1 MHIFDNLWFDLSG
14 ITFIDFGSHYKSYQI
29 VNGLQNTYTLYNK
42 AVGLDKYGFAI
53 IFSQGRDLVKQKWTV
68 KSLNNVLGLIGGY
81 TALLWMVITFVL
93 SGYETHQFRS
103 SLIKSIFLRVPEEDE
118 NSSKTDNEYTDDR
131 KRLLRK
137 RLGSKEEPNFS
148 YC

>member
-1 MHIFDNLWFDLSG
+1 M
-14 ITFIDFGSHYKSYQI
+14 
-29 VNGLQNTYTLYNK
+29 
-42 AVGLDKYGFAI
+42 GLDKFGFAI

-81 TALLWMVITFVL
+81 TALIWMVITFVL

-118 NSSKTDNEYTDDR
+118 NLNNKDSEYTDDR

-137 RLGSKEEPNFS
+137 RLGSKVEPNFS